1 MIVMLAAA
9 TLMLS
14 AGPSERVSPTATRPA
29 PTVFVM
35 RVARTRL
42 CSDAG
47 RLQTSLAEPALLY
60 RERDRDAARL
70 RKLIDLPDGEMCLVG
85 RAGAES
91 PR

>member
-42 CSDAG
+42 CPDAG
-47 RLQTSLAEPALLY
+47 RLQASLAEPALLY

-70 RKLIDLPDGEMCLVG
+70 RKLIDLPEGEKCLVG
-85 RAGAES
+85 GPGAES
-91 PR
+91 PK